1 MNKIVILIFFT
12 IVSII
17 PLECFSQRKG
27 NTFSDDIEA
36 ANYIFGRL
44 NPSYFDNVLL
54 NRSFDKSPITIDQIN
69 GKYGHTFAPN
79 DFLDV
84 FSNISV
90 ASIDSKEVSNIQ
102 GITEDIMEFFKNQ
115 TDEDDLIQPFGL
127 ILNNVSF
134 IDSLAGTTK
143 FKNKEGQLVPYSENR
158 SLYKKVLLKAAGI
171 IELHPDNGYE
181 IGQLKYDS
189 KFIIT
194 SKDIT
199 IQNIEI
205 NLNDGNGFQTFG
217 KRNSSLQYNRTINY
231 SKAIAR
237 VSYELNGQYFTED
250 IKFYITTKSEESKET
265 RGREDD
271 DDPWD
276 EIWRNVN
283 PIPFNGLKF
292 RVGIKYGC
300 GNNGKIRRPIIIS
313 PPYRPL
319 IQPFSMKKYWNQFNV
334 GGLFDKYVSLGYDI
348 IFVRQNFGFLSLQ
361 KTGTELAQFIKN
373 INNLKKINYPDE
385 DWENILMGYSM
396 GGQNA
401 RYALLK
407 LEKEHM
413 EAGGDH
419 HHTRLY
425 VPFDSPHHGANIP
438 LFAQATYKTFSNT
451 NIVAGIAYS
460 SLIDPA
466 STDMGLYSINSYT
479 DLPGTNIFRKER
491 IPHPDSNA
499 IDYQNEIASD
509 FHHHYSNTGDTR
521 KTFPAF
527 TRNVAV
533 STGSY
538 KDDYNDKWNL
548 YPGKLLFSQNAP
560 GITPYGV
567 GVVNRDI
574 KASHYSTS
582 SPSRIFRRRDFYI
595 AVFIPLYIRKEYH
608 MQNAYEWDLAQ
619 GGYKTLFYDGLA
631 GGATTILRLG
641 AFGFGTKYY
650 KDETS
655 FLPLVSSLAINPTE
669 WENNNIKYNLQTND
683 LFIAGLTPSGSNIV
697 TNNYGYPNLG
707 HPSDHFNITP
717 FEAVYADIHSWDHIV
732 MKKTVDEYG
741 DVTSSDFNPLVNFL
755 VNEVE
760 ADEVAL
766 QNKVIGEN
774 HILSPDYRY
783 KAWYKGWKKVS
794 FGSNITYKTDP
805 GDYIIKKTG
814 DITSFSGGAVTLE
827 PGFSVEAGGT
837 FLAYIDQ
844 THRDNSAWYNCNN
857 YDGPRDTGQ
866 ISNNIDDYLEDFN
879 SISETE
885 GSNKSTENKLVVFP
899 NPNKGKFT
907 LRVDKTIDKGRLEVF
922 SLDGRLVF
930 SQKISKIQ
938 TNVVAYLKPG
948 LYEVIYYP
956 DDENNKVETT
966 KLVIY

>member
-1 MNKIVILIFFT
+1 MNKVFISIVL
-12 IVSII
+12 VLGLII
-17 PLECFSQRKG
+17 PFECLSQRKG
-27 NTFSDDIEA
+27 KSFSDEIEA
-36 ANYIFGRL
+36 ADYIFGQL
-44 NPSYFDNVLL
+44 NPSYFDGVLL
-54 NRSFDKSPITIDQIN
+54 NRSFDKSPITMEQIK
-69 GKYGHTFAPN
+69 GKYDQTFTSN

-90 ASIDSKEVSNIQ
+90 SSLNSKKTSNIQ
-102 GITEDIMEFFKNQ
+102 GVTNDILDFFKNQ
-115 TDEDDLIQPFGL
+115 TDEDELVQPFGL
-127 ILNNVSF
+127 ILNNASF
-134 IDSLAGTTK
+134 IDEQTGETK
-143 FKNKEGQLVPYSENR
+143 FRDKSGRLVPNFESR
-158 SLYKKVLLKAAGI
+158 SLYKKVLLKAAGV
-171 IELHPDNGYE
+171 IELYPDNGYE
-181 IGQLKYDS
+181 VGQLKYDS
-189 KFIIT
+189 KFINT
-194 SKDIT
+194 SKDIS
-199 IQNIEI
+199 IKSIEI
-205 NLNDGNGFQTFG
+205 NLNDGKGFQMFG
-217 KRNSSLQYNRTINY
+217 KRNPSLSYNRTVDY

-237 VSYELNGQYFTED
+237 VSYELNGQHFTD
-250 IKFYITTKSEESKET
+250 NIKFYITTKSNESVRYEN
-265 RGREDD
+265 RGSDG
-271 DDPWD
+271 PWD

-334 GGLFDKYVSLGYDI
+334 GGLFDKYVNLGYDI
-348 IFVRQNFGFLSLQ
+348 IFIRQNFGFLSLQ
-361 KTGTELAQFIKN
+361 KTGAELAEFIKY
-373 INNLKKINYPDE
+373 INNLKKTNYPNE

-413 EAGGDH
+413 EAGGEH

-425 VPFDSPHHGANIP
+425 IPFDSPHHGANIP
-438 LFAQATYKTFSNT
+438 LFAQATYKTFANT
-451 NIVAGIAYS
+451 NIVASIAYS

-491 IPHPDSNA
+491 IPHPHSNA
-499 IDYQNEIASD
+499 IDYQNEIVSD
-509 FHHHYSNTGDTR
+509 FNHHYSNTGDTR

-538 KDDYNDKWNL
+538 KDDYEDKWNL

-574 KASHYSTS
+574 NASYYSTS
-582 SPSRIFRRRDFYI
+582 SPRRIFRRRDFYL

-619 GGYKTLFYDGLA
+619 GGYKTLFYDGAA

-641 AFGFGTKYY
+641 AFGFGTKHY
-650 KDETS
+650 KDEMS
-655 FLPLVSSLAINPTE
+655 FLPLVSSLAINPTI
-669 WENNNIKYNLQTND
+669 WQNNNIKYNLQAND

-697 TNNYGYPNLG
+697 TNNFGYPNLG
-707 HPSDHFNITP
+707 HPSDHFKITP
-717 FEAVYADIHSWDHIV
+717 FEAIYADIHSWDHIV
-732 MKKTVDEYG
+732 MKKTVEDYG
-741 DVTSSDFNPLVNFL
+741 SVTSADFNPLVDFL

-760 ADEVAL
+760 AEEVAL

-774 HILSPDYRY
+774 HTLSSNYRY

-827 PGFSVEAGGT
+827 PGFSVEPGGT

-844 THRDNSAWYNCNN
+844 KRRDNSAWYDC
-857 YDGPRDTGQ
+857 YYYGPRNGEQTSTATD
-866 ISNNIDDYLEDFN
+866 SNLDDLEN
-879 SISETE
+879 SIETDTPD
-885 GSNKSTENKLVVFP
+885 KLTENKLLVFP
-899 NPNKGKFT
+899 NPNSGKFT
-907 LRVDKTIDKGRLEVF
+907 LQVNKTSNGGRLEIF

-930 SQKISKIQ
+930 RQQILKTK
-938 TNVVAYLKPG
+938 TNVLADLKPG
-948 LYEVIYYP
+948 LYGIVYYP
-956 DDENNKVETT
+956 NDTNEEVQTT
-966 KLVIY
+966 KLVVD